1 MDIIK
6 PVIITATIPVILLMG
21 GIGLLL
27 IGIDYMYE
35 SYQGYFFSNPND

>member
-6 PVIITATIPVILLMG
+6 PVIIIATIPVILLMG
-21 GIGLLL
+21 GFYLLL
-27 IGIDYMYE
+27 IGVDYMYE